1 MPALIAILMWL
12 LSVEALGQSRQT
24 ADAVRLRPLEARLNE
39 EFSVIT
45 SVRELSDGR
54 VLVTDE
60 KDSRVVVADFRSD
73 EVSPLGRRGSGPGEY
88 TQVGRVWPLGGD
100 SSLLKEPFAPRWIIF
115 DGTRIVRTAG
125 AGDPATL
132 LVGGTMVQGTD
143 ARGGVVATR
152 VARDASGRPVPADSY
167 YVVRVE
173 RSTMRV
179 DTVARVESTEGWA
192 AEARVSRNAPPVA
205 VRGASSSGRR
215 SYVLSFF
222 APDQLAVFPDGW
234 IAIARAN
241 PYRVDWCEPGKRC
254 RIGPRLHAEHLPMSA
269 REKRAYLEVASR
281 THSWP
286 PTTDVSETSGW
297 PDAVPAFVTPTGRI
311 DGSAVL
317 PMSDGRLLIERLP
330 TADAMWMRYDLVT
343 RTGELAGQVRLP
355 LGERIVGQG
364 VRSLYVTVTDSIGV
378 QRLQRHPW
386 P

>member
-1 MPALIAILMWL
+1 
-12 LSVEALGQSRQT
+12 
-24 ADAVRLRPLEARLNE
+24 
-39 EFSVIT
+39 
-45 SVRELSDGR
+45 
-54 VLVTDE
+54 
-60 KDSRVVVADFRSD
+60 
-73 EVSPLGRRGSGPGEY
+73 
-88 TQVGRVWPLGGD
+88 
-100 SSLLKEPFAPRWIIF
+100 
-115 DGTRIVRTAG
+115 
-125 AGDPATL
+125 
-132 LVGGTMVQGTD
+132 
-143 ARGGVVATR
+143 
-152 VARDASGRPVPADSY
+152 
-167 YVVRVE
+167 
-173 RSTMRV
+173 
-179 DTVARVESTEGWA
+179 
-192 AEARVSRNAPPVA
+192 
-205 VRGASSSGRR
+205 
-215 SYVLSFF
+215 
-222 APDQLAVFPDGW
+222 
-234 IAIARAN
+234 
-241 PYRVDWCEPGKRC
+241 
-254 RIGPRLHAEHLPMSA
+254 MSA